1 MTWGGGTEAPSG
13 ATLLGDEIGRRDKS
27 SLKEAAVYVPH
38 AINQLSFHKGF
49 SPQQCPQQWVFG
61 KCMTHVHGLSAEL
74 FNPGQDALDEQG
86 VFAEV
91 QQRRAAAA
99 IRPSSWQTPT
109 PNYVVRSP
117 RSSRGR
123 RRT

>member
-1 MTWGGGTEAPSG
+1 MVRRCLE
-13 ATLLGDEIGRRDKS
+13 LYQDEVGKHDKA

-49 SPQQCPQQWVFG
+49 SPQQWVFG
-61 KCMTHVHGLSAEL
+61 KTMTHVHGLSGEL

-91 QQRRAAAA
+91 Q
-99 IRPSSWQTPT
+99 
-109 PNYVVRSP
+109 
-117 RSSRGR
+117 
-123 RRT
+123 